1 MIDVAANPSDA
12 VEKALDL
19 FGNDILRLA
28 YSYMKSREDAEDI
41 VQEVLIRLMQSAG
54 VFEDESHEKA
64 WLLKVASRQREVAI
78 PEGYDVADEKQEQKE
93 ESDILQ
99 IISQLPEK
107 YRSAIHLYYYE
118 EYSVKEIAEILEK
131 KETTIRSLLK
141 RGREKLA
148 RMLPQQMKGD
158 DGHAAGI

>member
-54 VFEDESHEKA
+54 VFEDESHEKGGVEFVQGQV
-64 WLLKVASRQREVAI
+64 KIGVQT
-78 PEGYDVADEKQEQKE
+78 EGGGNA
-93 ESDILQ
+93 
-99 IISQLPEK
+99 
-107 YRSAIHLYYYE
+107 
-118 EYSVKEIAEILEK
+118 
-131 KETTIRSLLK
+131 
-141 RGREKLA
+141 GRV
-148 RMLPQQMKGD
+148 RCGR
-158 DGHAAGI
+158 

>member
-1 MIDVAANPSDA
+1 MASKGS
-12 VEKALDL
+12 VE
-19 FGNDILRLA
+19 F
-28 YSYMKSREDAEDI
+28 
-41 VQEVLIRLMQSAG
+41 VQGQVKIG
-54 VFEDESHEKA
+54 V
-64 WLLKVASRQREVAI
+64 RQREVAI

-148 RMLPQQMKGD
+148 RILPQQMKGD

>member
-1 MIDVAANPSDA
+1 MCKD
-12 VEKALDL
+12 KL
-19 FGNDILRLA
+19 
-28 YSYMKSREDAEDI
+28 KS
-41 VQEVLIRLMQSAG
+41 
-54 VFEDESHEKA
+54 
-64 WLLKVASRQREVAI
+64 ASRQREVAI

-131 KETTIRSLLK
+131 KETTIRSLFETRAGETSEDK
-141 RGREKLA
+141 
-148 RMLPQQMKGD
+148 LPQQMKGD

>member
-64 WLLKVASRQREVAI
+64 WLLKVASNLCKDKLKSVQT
-78 PEGYDVADEKQEQKE
+78 EGGGN
-93 ESDILQ
+93 
-99 IISQLPEK
+99 
-107 YRSAIHLYYYE
+107 
-118 EYSVKEIAEILEK
+118 
-131 KETTIRSLLK
+131 T
-141 RGREKLA
+141 GRV
-148 RMLPQQMKGD
+148 RCGR
-158 DGHAAGI
+158 

>member
-64 WLLKVASRQREVAI
+64 WLLKVASNLCKDKLKSASRQREVAM
-78 PEGYDVADEKQEQKE
+78 PEGYDVADEKQEKKE
-93 ESDILQ
+93 ESRYFANYITTARKV
-99 IISQLPEK
+99 PEC
-107 YRSAIHLYYYE
+107 HPF
-118 EYSVKEIAEILEK
+118 V
-131 KETTIRSLLK
+131 LL
-141 RGREKLA
+141 RRVL
-148 RMLPQQMKGD
+148 R
-158 DGHAAGI
+158 

>member
-64 WLLKVASRQREVAI
+64 WLLKVASNLCKDKLKSA
-78 PEGYDVADEKQEQKE
+78 
-93 ESDILQ
+93 SD
-99 IISQLPEK
+99 
-107 YRSAIHLYYYE
+107 
-118 EYSVKEIAEILEK
+118 
-131 KETTIRSLLK
+131 
-141 RGREKLA
+141 RGRWQYRKGT
-148 RMLPQQMKGD
+148 MWQMRSRSKKRRKRYFAN
-158 DGHAAGI
+158 HITTA